1 MGKVPDVPY
10 STERERSRNDLKK
23 DTYTEMKAAKTPLD
37 ALWDYETGSSPTGDP
52 QPERDGS
59 LA

>member
-10 STERERSRNDLKK
+10 GTERERSRNDLKK

-37 ALWDYETGSSPTGDP
+37 ALWDYGSTIC
-52 QPERDGS
+52 
-59 LA
+59 